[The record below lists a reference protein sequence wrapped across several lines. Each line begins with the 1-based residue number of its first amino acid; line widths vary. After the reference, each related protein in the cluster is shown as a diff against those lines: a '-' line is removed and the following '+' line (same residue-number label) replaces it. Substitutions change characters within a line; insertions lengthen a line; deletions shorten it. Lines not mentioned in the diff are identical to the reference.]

1 MIIRSSCPF
10 QFFSDGEDVAVIQKK
25 DSGLYWVYYLKQP
38 LLKNWSLEH
47 HRDFIDCMSFGG
59 WREQIPGLGYIDL
72 DLSLRGGEGEYRE
85 LTEKALKYDLNIFNK
100 HTVREMFTIINR
112 KIDKR

>member
-47 HRDFIDCMSFGG
+47 HQDFIDG
-59 WREQIPGLGYIDL
+59 WGEQISGLGYIDL
-72 DLSLRGGEGEYRE
+72 DLSLRGGEVEYKE
-85 LTEKALKYDLNIFNK
+85 FTEKALKYDLNIFNK
-100 HTVREMFTIINR
+100 HTVREMCTIINR
-112 KIDKR
+112 KIDKRG